1 MGEAYRGLTIRF
13 AADGTKVMSTLKAM
27 RRAGADVESELR
39 LVNRALKFDGA
50 NTTAIAKQMKLMA
63 ERTGTAGAEAIRLRK
78 QLDLLG
84 DEEIGGKKMRDLS
97 RETKDASTQASLM
110 RERYNAATDALARL
124 QNEAEELWRT
134 SRMLGNVPNPFLGW
148 NDWSTED
155 LQKFMKILRNTGS
168 IGQEQ
173 FNRMYLAVRKLRVEF
188 NTTGDELK
196 KLNHIAEF
204 QSAQNKLLQLEASA
218 KRYRNALR
226 DAALQARET
235 GHEFNLERMNASIER
250 ASANARQLREAMKL
264 DPKSYEATL
273 GHTKAL
279 KAEMEAVEAET
290 RALRSEIGQ
299 LEAKEGVRELA
310 ADASRLGQEFRE
322 SGMRVNELSE
332 KLGIARAKMDA
343 FQQEADEARTALK
356 AAGGAPT
363 EELRSNLKQAEENLK
378 AARLEATHLQEQF
391 DQAAEAAQRVNAAL
405 RVTDNRSQIAANN
418 AKVQAMSQRQA
429 KKSLMSTSAMTS
441 LGMSMYATVY
451 PMAMMGGSYAIQAA
465 EEVDA
470 AYRDM
475 RKTVQ
480 GTEADFENLKQKAL
494 EFGDTHVTSADQIL
508 EFEAMGGQMGIL
520 VQDLEAFSTT
530 VANLDVATNIDAED
544 VAIELGKMASIL
556 EISSDEY
563 DNFADSLVRLGNS
576 EPALE
581 SDIMAI
587 TARFGAMA
595 HIVGMTP
602 DQILAIA
609 TAATATGQ
617 KAEAAGGALQRLLG
631 GIETK
636 VSGVSDAMRN
646 LDDLTEEDLAE
657 FEGAKDNLEAF
668 ANVAGMSAE
677 QFAQAWE
684 HDAAG
689 AFQSFIEGLRKYGEE
704 GGSVQAL
711 LYNELGYHN
720 IRDLQLLQGLTN
732 TTQVMSDSLK
742 MSSNAY
748 KGISDQW
755 GAAGDAA
762 REAEKK
768 AQGFSGQLQILKN
781 NGQHMADMLG
791 ESLLPLMKQLTGLAS
806 DGVNFFENMGD
817 GAKQFTLMLVGLGV
831 ASGPLL
837 TMMAAGR
844 QAINSVKT
852 SLTEYA
858 SVQATMDR
866 VNRSYIARELGL
878 NTAYTRNGEIIAR
891 NTARMREINAVQ
903 SKLNTSTML
912 GATASKVYT
921 KEQVRLAAETKKA
934 QRMNRLMTVGGG
946 AMGALK
952 SVGAM
957 AGIGVGLF
965 VIEQAIT
972 KLIDMKEK
980 ADNARDA
987 TEGIGKVADSIKF
1000 ADFDQA
1006 MNLESMGKS
1015 LSDLSS
1021 RLRDVNK
1028 SADEFIRSNAEF
1040 ARSAQETMDETN
1052 KSAVKADYWSNRVIA
1067 LSGSFD
1073 GSASSLAELK
1083 NAVEQYNE
1091 VTGSNLSVVDDLTGR
1106 LNMNTDAIRLNTE
1119 AFKQSIMVKAFSDVA
1134 EEAAKKVAEGTAELD
1149 AQKRALAELQAQHR
1163 ADPPADQATA
1173 LQYASEERELK
1184 DKIAT
1189 TEEAIEADQ
1198 KLADAAFDRA
1208 ESQRE
1213 IAEKTADTAAKI
1225 RDASRSA
1232 EAYSKA
1238 LEAAGESGDAF
1249 SKLGEQLGIPQAS
1262 LDDFAASL
1270 ADSGIGLDQ
1279 LASVGSEAFARLYQN
1294 ASGDLEKLNKSINSI
1309 QQGMSLIS
1317 QSSKLNMG
1325 DVTINDDA
1333 TMTVKGHLLDLQNQK
1348 IDDKS
1353 FEVTS
1358 NGTITSTDDEVRAL
1372 LDELGILDKTVATPT
1387 ASITVYGTEALQTAK
1402 WLMDNMVSKAVTLT
1416 QTVLT
1421 KHVQQASGGINDTLL
1436 HAIPTHANGGA
1447 LSGIVTRATLTN
1459 QGWVGEDGA
1468 EALLRMGNQT
1478 AVVPLTNTRYVR
1490 PFAQAVAS
1498 EMNGGNQNVVHN
1510 HYQIGSVSVPEGSGA
1525 ARAMEMLVHEL
1536 KMARSA

>member
-235 GHEFNLERMNASIER
+235 GHEFNLDRMNMSLER
-250 ASANARQLREAMKL
+250 ASANARQLREAMQL
-264 DPKSYEATL
+264 DPKSYEAAL

-290 RALRSEIGQ
+290 RALRAEIGQ

-343 FQQEADEARTALK
+343 FQQEADEAKTALK

-405 RVTDNRSQIAANN
+405 RVTDNRTQIAANN
-418 AKVQAMSQRQA
+418 AKMQAMSQNQV

-480 GTEADFENLKQKAL
+480 GTEADFENLKRKAL

-837 TMMAAGR
+837 TMMAAVR
-844 QAINSVKT
+844 QATNSVKT

-858 SVQATMDR
+858 SVQATTDR

-1040 ARSAQETMDETN
+1040 AHSAQETMDETN
-1052 KSAVKADYWSNRVIA
+1052 KSAVKADYWSDRVIA

-1213 IAEKTADTAAKI
+1213 IAEKTAEAAEKQ
-1225 RDASRSA
+1225 REATHSA

-1238 LEAAGESGDAF
+1238 LKAAGESGDAF
-1249 SKLGEQLGIPQAS
+1249 SKLGEQLGIPQES
-1262 LDDFAASL
+1262 LDEFAASL
-1270 ADSGIGLDQ
+1270 ADSGISIDQ
-1279 LASVGSEAFARLYQN
+1279 LASVGSDAFMRLYQN
-1294 ASGDLEKLNKSINSI
+1294 ANGDLEKLNKSINSI

-1348 IDDKS
+1348 IDNKS

-1372 LDELGILDKTVATPT
+1372 LDELGILDKTVANPT
-1387 ASITVYGTEALQTAK
+1387 ATITVYGTDALQTAK

-1436 HAIPTHANGGA
+1436 RAIPAHANGGA